1 MRDVVLALL
10 ALTGFGLFLGILA
23 YEVPEPDLLIVIGV
37 VMLFAIVDF
46 ARELWRKRG

>member
-1 MRDVVLALL
+1 MRDVLLALL
-10 ALTGFGLFLGILA
+10 ALAGFGTFVGILA

-37 VMLFAIVDF
+37 VMLFVVVDF